1 MIVFTYFSSVNL
13 GIKENI
19 TIALDAIKGN
29 KLRTFLTMLIIFFG
43 ITALVG
49 ISSAIDAMKGS
60 INTNFT
66 SMGAN
71 SFTIRNKDITVKIGS
86 KGRRAKKYESIKFKD
101 ALRFKNEFA
110 FPVTTAVS
118 TMASFNATIK
128 FESQKTNP
136 NIRIFG
142 GDENYLIT
150 AGYELAN
157 GRNFSPQEI
166 LSSTNL
172 VIIGKEIAL
181 TLFKGKQNAI
191 DKFISINGGKYK
203 IIGVLASKG
212 NSMGFGGDKIC
223 IIPIITARQY
233 FSRPDMSFTI
243 SVLSQNTRWLNI
255 ALNEATGLFRKIR
268 NIPVGEPDDF
278 EITKADSLANM
289 LIGLTSKASMGA
301 LIIGIIT
308 LIGASIGLMN
318 IMLVSVTERT
328 KEIGIRK
335 ALGATA
341 QTIKRQFLIESVVIC
356 FLGGVFGILMG
367 IIAAN
372 LISFQLSSSFF
383 MPWTWIFVGFFV
395 CLIVGLLSGYIPA
408 KRASQLDPIECL
420 RFE

>member
-1 MIVFTYFSSVNL
+1 MAL
-13 GIKENI
+13 LLKENI
-19 TIALDAIKGN
+19 KVATDSIKGN
-29 KLRTFLTMLIIFFG
+29 KLRAFLTMLIIFFG

-60 INTNFT
+60 INSNFT

-71 SFTIRNKDITVKIGS
+71 SFTIRNKETSVRIGR
-86 KGRRAKKYESIKFKD
+86 KGKRSRKYENITYKD
-101 ALRFKNEFA
+101 AMRFKNEFG

-118 TMASFNATIK
+118 TMASFNARLK
-128 FESQKTNP
+128 FESEKTNP
-136 NIRIFG
+136 NIQVFG

-150 AGYELAN
+150 SGYELEK

-166 LSSTNL
+166 ISGTHD
-172 VIIGKEIAL
+172 VIIGKDVEFA
-181 TLFKGKQNAI
+181 LFKGKQKALN
-191 DKFISINGGKYK
+191 KFITISGGKYK
-203 IIGVLASKG
+203 VIGVLASKG

-223 IIPIITARQY
+223 VIPLTAARQY
-233 FSRPDMSFTI
+233 FGSPDMSFTI
-243 SVLSQNTRWLNI
+243 SVLAKNAAWLDL
-255 ALNEATGLFRKIR
+255 ALGEANGLFRKIR
-268 NIPVGEPDDF
+268 GVPLGEDENF
-278 EITKADSLANM
+278 EITRADSLASM

-341 QTIKRQFLIESVVIC
+341 ETIKIQFLIESIVIC
-356 FLGGVFGILMG
+356 VCGGFFGILMG
-367 IIAAN
+367 IITAN
-372 LISFQLSSSFF
+372 LISFNLSSDFF
-383 MPWTWIFVGFFV
+383 MPWFWIITGFLV
-395 CLIVGLLSGYIPA
+395 CLVVGLISGYLPA
-408 KRASQLDPIECL
+408 KRASQLDPIESL